1 MIVTVASAVVMRNKR
16 QEVKRFVVIKQC
28 FKCLKE
34 LPIDEFYKH
43 PRMGDGHL
51 NKCKECTRRDTSKN
65 YQGKREQY
73 AEYERKRFTTARR
86 KAQILKY
93 DRNRRVVHPD
103 KCYARAKVGNS
114 VRNGKLKKE
123 PCKFCGNTKVQAH
136 HEDYSK
142 PLDVIWV
149 CFKCHREKFHN
160 QIVIS
165 DF

>member
-1 MIVTVASAVVMRNKR
+1 MQQA

-28 FKCLKE
+28 FKCLRE

-43 PRMGDGHL
+43 PQMCDGHL
-51 NKCKECTRRDTSKN
+51 NKCKECTKRDVAEN

-73 AEYERKRFTTARR
+73 AEYERKRFATGHR
-86 KAQILKY
+86 KAKVLEYQ
-93 DRNRRVVHPD
+93 RNRRAVHPD
-103 KCYARAKVGNS
+103 KNHARYLVNNG
-114 VRNGKLKKE
+114 VRDGTLKKE

-149 CFKCHREKFHN
+149 CFKCHREKFHH
-160 QIVIS
+160 QVVIS